1 MIPRERVP
9 IMVKAIRSTLLF
21 FGLSTLIVTSAE
33 SKTAIYCETT
43 QILETNQHEMFRPK
57 NEKFRMVVS
66 NDVVEFGI
74 NGFTGGTNSFKISN
88 YKKVIDWQSDYDR
101 FYILFLN
108 GDFYFSAVFAQ
119 SSRAVSAKCK
129 LY

>member
-1 MIPRERVP
+1 
-9 IMVKAIRSTLLF
+9 MVKAIFSTLLF
-21 FGLSTLIVTSAE
+21 FSLSTLNATSAE
-33 SKTAIYCETT
+33 SKTALYCETT
-43 QILETNQHEMFRPK
+43 QILKTDQHEMFRPK

-66 NDVVEFGI
+66 NDIVEFGI
-74 NGFTGGTNSFKISN
+74 NGFTGGTNSFKVSN
-88 YKKVIDWQSDYDR
+88 YKKVTDWQSDYDR

-108 GDFYFSAVFAQ
+108 EDFYFSAVFPH

>member
-1 MIPRERVP
+1 MFIEYTNTIPRERVP

-21 FGLSTLIVTSAE
+21 FSLTALIVTSAE

-43 QILETNQHEMFRPK
+43 QILKTNQHEMFRPK

-74 NGFTGGTNSFKISN
+74 
-88 YKKVIDWQSDYDR
+88 
-101 FYILFLN
+101 
-108 GDFYFSAVFAQ
+108 FSYQ
-119 SSRAVSAKCK
+119 GRP
-129 LY
+129 